1 MSLKLKYLLLAH
13 AHNCRLTRACTLPTE
28 APRFA
33 LSPLP
38 NTWVSCL
45 TREVALD
52 ACKASSLPLPTAA
65 ALVYNSGLN
74 NLVTHLTPEMQVRM
88 FLAQVRPVMS
98 YGCQVWGA
106 DFLSLPS
113 KDPRPGRSD
122 FLPNTEFERVQLN
135 FLRSVTGV
143 GKTTPS
149 WCLLDDCSVDTM
161 QTHFARCVLRFW
173 NALRERGAGMAN
185 CAAKAD
191 VALMLAGN
199 RKCWTYKVCRFLIRL
214 SQGMPPDSSPCI
226 RPDYHPAFTDPN
238 TPFPATSSQYFNEL
252 SVDVDAAVAAL
263 ERFWFER
270 MIKVASG
277 PPDTCAHFPKF
288 ATYLQLIG
296 PREGKAFRPHM
307 KLVVPRGVHVAYIR
321 FRLGACNT
329 IAVNANRLTGCT
341 IPRSQ
346 RHCPHCKDANIPTI
360 EHEMHVFR
368 DCPRYA
374 ALRAEYPRVFPTSIS
389 LSDSNVQT
397 IFNLP
402 TIQKPLAE
410 FLFRSERL
418 RNPLPPH

>member
-1 MSLKLKYLLLAH
+1 MNVVQAWPTVRLKPTL
-13 AHNCRLTRACTLPTE
+13 RLCLQATANAGRTKSAAFSSACHK
-28 APRFA
+28 
-33 LSPLP
+33 
-38 NTWVSCL
+38 
-45 TREVALD
+45 
-52 ACKASSLPLPTAA
+52 ACP
-65 ALVYNSGLN
+65 
-74 NLVTHLTPEMQVRM
+74 LTP
-88 FLAQVRPVMS
+88 
-98 YGCQVWGA
+98 
-106 DFLSLPS
+106 
-113 KDPRPGRSD
+113 
-122 FLPNTEFERVQLN
+122 
-135 FLRSVTGV
+135 
-143 GKTTPS
+143 
-149 WCLLDDCSVDTM
+149 
-161 QTHFARCVLRFW
+161 
-173 NALRERGAGMAN
+173 
-185 CAAKAD
+185 
-191 VALMLAGN
+191 
-199 RKCWTYKVCRFLIRL
+199 
-214 SQGMPPDSSPCI
+214 PPFI
-226 RPDYHPAFTDPN
+226 HPDYHPAFTDPN

-307 KLVVPRGVHVAYIR
+307 KLVVPRGVHVAYMR

-346 RHCPHCKDANIPTI
+346 RHCPHCKDANILTI